1 MKKFFKKN
9 IIILI
14 AAALVIALVTAVTVS
29 VSSDN
34 TNGTSKV
41 ANFIMRPVKSAAA
54 SMVSSLEHIY
64 GYMFEYYSI
73 VAENEELKRQVAELQ
88 EEYREYTEV
97 SEENERLRKLLDL
110 GEKNSDYKFEAASI
124 ISWTASNW
132 ESSFTINKGSNS
144 GLSIND
150 CIITET
156 GYLVGQITQLD
167 TTTATVTT
175 VIDTSV
181 NIGALVYNTGEAA
194 VVQGDYA
201 LMKKGLTKLTYIPDG
216 TETVS
221 GDSIVTSGMGGIFPR
236 GLVIGY
242 VKEVVLSSSGL
253 ADYASIEPAAE
264 LDNLAHV
271 YIITQFEE
279 NE

>member
-1 MKKFFKKN
+1 MKNFLKKN
-9 IIILI
+9 VIIIVV
-14 AAALVIALVTAVTVS
+14 AAVVIALVTAVSVS
-29 VSSDN
+29 VSSNN
-34 TNGTSKV
+34 TDGTSKV

-64 GYMFEYYSI
+64 GYMFEYDSI
-73 VAENEELKRQVAELQ
+73 VEENEELKRQIATLQ

-97 SEENERLRKLLDL
+97 SEENERLRALLDL
-110 GEKNSDYKFEAASI
+110 GEKNSDYQFEAASI

-132 ESSFTINKGSNS
+132 ASSFTINKGSNA
-144 GLSIND
+144 GLSLND

-175 VIDTSV
+175 IVDTSIH
-181 NIGALVYNTGEAA
+181 IGALIYNTSEAA

-201 LMKKGLTKLTYIPDG
+201 LMKDGMAKLTYIPDG
-216 TETVS
+216 TEIVS

-242 VKEVVLSSSGL
+242 VKDVVLSSSGL